1 MKIIILPNLV
11 LLFWSSMTC
20 IFTFSCSIVLN
31 LNLLPFYLFSGYHRC
46 LWLSVYLRCLSRG
59 HSANRSIR
67 RKPSEWIRPS
77 KIKESFKFQPHG
89 NHFDA
94 RWVFF
99 IEVFFLNRYFLT
111 HNHSSFFQ
119 STFSSDTVCLLFRLS
134 PEQEN
139 VVEDFGH
146 QGAQRLALGQLG
158 LTVVVLKQT
167 KQYL

>member
-1 MKIIILPNLV
+1 MKIIILPKQG

-20 IFTFSCSIVLN
+20 IFSFSCSIIFKFKFLIILFVFI
-31 LNLLPFYLFSGYHRC
+31 LLSVYD
-46 LWLSVYLRCLSRG
+46 SVYLRRLSRG

-119 STFSSDTVCLLFRLS
+119 STFSSDTFVFCSGFHLSRRTLLKTLATRGH
-134 PEQEN
+134 N
-139 VVEDFGH
+139 VSHWDNS
-146 QGAQRLALGQLG
+146 ASQL
-158 LTVVVLKQT
+158 
-167 KQYL
+167 